1 MLRVRLICGNS
12 GKNGVRGKM
21 VSGLT
26 FRYSL
31 DPRIPVE
38 PMPNYNPSEKLN
50 KELTTNYI

>member
-1 MLRVRLICGNS
+1 
-12 GKNGVRGKM
+12 M